1 MHTDEFEI
9 SLSRELAVCRH
20 VVKKLER
27 FLAGMKRKYDID
39 TELFVEKFKNGE
51 MTNSRDFNAWV
62 ENNEALKKWKNREK
76 QYEEL
81 LQMMKI

>member
-9 SLSRELAVCRH
+9 SLSRELNVCRSR
-20 VVKKLER
+20 VKKLER
-27 FLAGMKRKYDID
+27 FLDNMKRKYKID

-51 MTNSRDFNAWV
+51 MTNSRDFHAWA
-62 ENNEALKKWKNREK
+62 ENNEALKNWKDREK

-81 LQMMKI
+81 LRKMKI